1 MAEWIGLLA
10 SETAATIEG
19 LTGQRPEVT
28 FKNREEI
35 TEFSN
40 IIAPMAVVT
49 IGVEG
54 DMHGKM
60 AVVMSPTLGTALSD
74 MMLGGEGESKPTM
87 DADDMD
93 AVKEI
98 VSNIFGALSTAMKA
112 QKEFPDLTFNVED
125 IRFFQEGE
133 DIDLDGFHTLL
144 AYNFSLGAVN
154 GIFMTLLD
162 ENLVGL
168 LDNGEKAT
176 AAASPSLESAAAAP
190 ADECGESLSSI
201 DQSEMKN
208 IGLILDVKLPLRV
221 RIGSKKMLLKDVLSM
236 DIGSV
241 IELDQLANDP
251 LEILVDD
258 KVIAYGEVV
267 IVDGNFGVQITHI
280 GTKRDRLET
289 LKS

>member
-1 MAEWIGLLA
+1 MADWIELLA
-10 SETAATIEG
+10 TETAATIEG
-19 LTGQRPEVT
+19 LTGQRPEVSL
-28 FKNREEI
+28 KEKERVSEI
-35 TEFSN
+35 SN
-40 IIAPMAVVT
+40 VIAPTALVT
-49 IGVEG
+49 IGVSGEMEG
-54 DMHGKM
+54 RM
-60 AVVMSPTLGTALSD
+60 AVVISPALGTALSD
-74 MMLGGEGESKPTM
+74 LMLGGEGESKPTM
-87 DADDMD
+87 DADDLD

-112 QKEFPDLTFNVED
+112 QKEMPDLSFEVRD
-125 IRFFQEGE
+125 IRFYEEGE
-133 DIDLDGFHTLL
+133 DVEIGDYALQLV
-144 AYNFSLGAVN
+144 YNFQLGPINA
-154 GIFMTLLD
+154 IFMTLLD
-162 ENLVGL
+162 ETL
-168 LDNGEKAT
+168 AT
-176 AAASPSLESAAAAP
+176 LAEPASGNAAGAAP
-190 ADECGESLSSI
+190 ADTPREEGCAPEPAI
-201 DQSEMKN
+201 DQGDMKN

-289 LKS
+289 LKG

>member
-1 MAEWIGLLA
+1 MADWIGLLA

-28 FKNREEI
+28 FKNREEVTDI
-35 TEFSN
+35 SN
-40 IIAPMAVVT
+40 VIAPMSIVT
-49 IGVEG
+49 IEASG
-54 DMHGKM
+54 DISGRL
-60 AVVMSPTLGTALSD
+60 AVAISPMIGTALSD
-74 MMLGGEGESKPTM
+74 MMLGGEGESKHEM
-87 DADDMD
+87 DPDDLD

-98 VSNIFGALSTAMKA
+98 VSNIFGGLSTAMKA
-112 QKEFPDLTFNVED
+112 QKEFPDLTFSVSD
-125 IRFFQEGE
+125 IHFYKDGE
-133 DIDLDGFHTLL
+133 DIDLSGYSTLL
-144 AYNFSLGAVN
+144 AYTFSLGVIN

-162 ENLVGL
+162 ENLTSLV
-168 LDNGEKAT
+168 DAGETQSVKASSDSSGEPAASEASVH
-176 AAASPSLESAAAAP
+176 AAAEHP
-190 ADECGESLSSI
+190 
-201 DQSEMKN
+201 EMKN

-258 KVIAYGEVV
+258 KVVAYGEVV

-280 GTKRDRLET
+280 GTKRERLEK
-289 LKS
+289 LKG

>member
-1 MAEWIGLLA
+1 MADWVELLA
-10 SETAATIEG
+10 TEAAATIEG

-28 FKNREEI
+28 FKNKEVI
-35 TEFSN
+35 TDISN
-40 IIAPMAVVT
+40 IIAPMAMVT
-49 IGVEG
+49 IDVSGAME
-54 DMHGKM
+54 GKM

-74 MMLGGEGESKPTM
+74 LMLGGEGASKPEM
-87 DADDMD
+87 DADDLD

-98 VSNIFGALSTAMKA
+98 VSNIFGGLSTAMKA
-112 QKEFPDLTFNVED
+112 QKEFPDLSFEVKD
-125 IRFFQEGE
+125 IRFYAEGE
-133 DIDLDGFHTLL
+133 EIGLDDFHTLL
-144 AYNFSLGAVN
+144 AYNFSLGVIN
-154 GIFMTLLD
+154 GMFMALLGKSLLPLLGD
-162 ENLVGL
+162 EASFQSVEAEEMAQPSAPSSS
-168 LDNGEKAT
+168 GEGIT
-176 AAASPSLESAAAAP
+176 V
-190 ADECGESLSSI
+190 DHG
-201 DQSEMKN
+201 EMKN

-280 GTKRDRLET
+280 GTKKDRLET
-289 LKS
+289 LKG

>member
-1 MAEWIGLLA
+1 MAEWIELLA

-19 LTGQRPEVT
+19 LTGQRPEVE

-35 TEFSN
+35 TDISN
-40 IIAPMAVVT
+40 VIAPMSIVSIDVS
-49 IGVEG
+49 G
-54 DMHGKM
+54 DLEGKM
-60 AVVMSPTLGTALSD
+60 AVALSPMLGTALSD
-74 MMLGGEGESKPTM
+74 MMLGGEGESKEEM
-87 DADDMD
+87 DADDLD

-98 VSNIFGALSTAMKA
+98 VSNIFGGLSTAMKA
-112 QKEFPDLTFNVED
+112 QKEFPDLTFSVSG
-125 IRFFQEGE
+125 IHFYKEGE
-133 DIDLDGFHTLL
+133 DIDLSAYSTLL
-144 AYNFSLGAVN
+144 AYSFSLGVIN

-162 ENLVGL
+162 KNLTKLVESEGAQSASESVA
-168 LDNGEKAT
+168 DSSAQASAT
-176 AAASPSLESAAAAP
+176 DSSALQP
-190 ADECGESLSSI
+190 VEHGD
-201 DQSEMKN
+201 MKN

-258 KVIAYGEVV
+258 KVVAYGEVV

-280 GTKRDRLET
+280 GTKRERLEK
-289 LKS
+289 LKG

>member
-1 MAEWIGLLA
+1 MADWIELLA

-28 FKNREEI
+28 FKNREEVTDI
-35 TEFSN
+35 SN
-40 IIAPMAVVT
+40 VIAPMSIIT
-49 IGVEG
+49 IDVSG
-54 DMHGKM
+54 DLSGRM
-60 AVVMSPTLGTALSD
+60 AVAISPMIGTALSD
-74 MMLGGEGESKPTM
+74 MMLGGEGESKHEM
-87 DADDMD
+87 DTDDLD

-98 VSNIFGALSTAMKA
+98 VSNIFGGLSTAMKA
-112 QKEFPDLTFNVED
+112 QKEFPDLSFSVSD
-125 IRFFQEGE
+125 IHFYKEGE
-133 DIDLDGFHTLL
+133 DIDLGGYSSLL
-144 AYNFSLGAVN
+144 AYTFSLGVIN

-162 ENLVGL
+162 ENLTPL
-168 LDNGEKAT
+168 IDAGEPQGSPSSAE
-176 AAASPSLESAAAAP
+176 AAAAPAVNETSAAAAP
-190 ADECGESLSSI
+190 EHAD
-201 DQSEMKN
+201 MKN

-258 KVIAYGEVV
+258 KVVAYGEVV

-280 GTKRDRLET
+280 GTKRERLEK

>member
-1 MAEWIGLLA
+1 MADWIELLA
-10 SETAATIEG
+10 AETAATIEG

-28 FKNREEI
+28 FKNREAI
-35 TEFSN
+35 TVSN
-40 IIAPMAVVT
+40 ILAPMAVVT
-49 IGVEG
+49 IAVSG
-54 DMHGKM
+54 DMNGKM
-60 AVVMSPTLGTALSD
+60 AFVLSPSLGTALSD
-74 MMLGGEGESKPTM
+74 LMLGGEGESKPTM
-87 DADDMD
+87 DDDDLD

-112 QKEFPDLTFNVED
+112 QKEFPNLDFSVEE
-125 IRFFQEGE
+125 IRFYPEGE
-133 DIDLDGFHTLL
+133 DIDLQDYETLL
-144 AYNFSLGAVN
+144 AYNFSLGIVN

-162 ENLVGL
+162 ANMVALV
-168 LDNGEKAT
+168 EE
-176 AAASPSLESAAAAP
+176 ASEPVKEVSGGKTPVSKEGAPCEESR
-190 ADECGESLSSI
+190 EI
-201 DQSEMKN
+201 DPGEMKN

-221 RIGSKKMLLKDVLSM
+221 RIGSKKMLLKDVLGM

-280 GTKRDRLET
+280 GSKRDRLET
-289 LKS
+289 LRS

>member
-1 MAEWIGLLA
+1 MADWIELLA

-28 FKNREEI
+28 FKNREEVTDI
-35 TEFSN
+35 SN
-40 IIAPMAVVT
+40 VIAPMSIVT
-49 IGVEG
+49 IDVSG
-54 DMHGKM
+54 DLSGNM
-60 AVVMSPTLGTALSD
+60 AVAISPMIGTALSD
-74 MMLGGEGESKPTM
+74 MMLGGEGESKHEM
-87 DADDMD
+87 DSDDLD

-98 VSNIFGALSTAMKA
+98 VSNIFGGLSTAMKA
-112 QKEFPDLTFNVED
+112 QKEFPDLSFSVSD
-125 IRFFQEGE
+125 IRFYKEGE
-133 DIDLDGFHTLL
+133 DIDLGAYSTLL
-144 AYNFSLGAVN
+144 AYNFSLGVIS

-162 ENLVGL
+162 ENLTPLVEER
-168 LDNGEKAT
+168 GEAEAGPAST
-176 AAASPSLESAAAAP
+176 ERAAQAP
-190 ADECGESLSSI
+190 AVESPAHAAEHGEL
-201 DQSEMKN
+201 KN

-258 KVIAYGEVV
+258 KVVAYGEVV

-280 GTKRDRLET
+280 GTKRERLEK
-289 LKS
+289 LKG

>member
-19 LTGQRPEVT
+19 LTGQRPEVV
-28 FKNREEI
+28 FKDREEI
-35 TEFSN
+35 SEFSN
-40 IIAPMAVVT
+40 IIAPMAMVT
-49 IGVEG
+49 IDVGGE
-54 DMHGKM
+54 MQGKM
-60 AVVMSPTLGTALSD
+60 AVVMSPALGTALSD
-74 MMLGGEGESKPTM
+74 MMLGGEGESKPVM

-112 QKEFPDLTFNVED
+112 QKEFPDLTFTVED
-125 IRFFQEGE
+125 IRFFEEGE
-133 DIDLDGFHTLL
+133 DIDLNGFETLL
-144 AYNFSLGAVN
+144 AYNFSLGPVN

-162 ENLVGL
+162 GALTPL
-168 LDNGEKAT
+168 LDGGKSE
-176 AAASPSLESAAAAP
+176 AAAAP
-190 ADECGESLSSI
+190 SAEPAGGPGCGEGDLPPAV
-201 DQSEMKN
+201 DQGEMKN

>member
-1 MAEWIGLLA
+1 MADWIELLA

-19 LTGQRPEVT
+19 LTGQRPEVA
-28 FKNREEI
+28 FKEKEEVSDI
-35 TEFSN
+35 SN
-40 IIAPMAVVT
+40 VIAPTAL
-49 IGVEG
+49 VEIEVSG
-54 DMHGKM
+54 DMNGKM
-60 AVVMSPTLGTALSD
+60 AVVVSPALGTALSD
-74 MMLGGEGESKPTM
+74 LMLGGEGESKPTM
-87 DADDMD
+87 DDDDLD

-112 QKEFPDLTFNVED
+112 QKEMPDLNFEVKG
-125 IRFFQEGE
+125 IRFYNEGE
-133 DIDLDGFHTLL
+133 DVEIGDYGLQLIYSFTLGPINAL
-144 AYNFSLGAVN
+144 LMA
-154 GIFMTLLD
+154 LLD
-162 ENLVGL
+162 EGLRGLV
-168 LDNGEKAT
+168 E
-176 AAASPSLESAAAAP
+176 ESAAP
-190 ADECGESLSSI
+190 ADTPSAPAGAEGCEESAEPAI

-289 LKS
+289 LKG

>member
-1 MAEWIGLLA
+1 MADWIELLA
-10 SETAATIEG
+10 KETAATIEG

-28 FKNREEI
+28 FKDREEI
-35 TEFSN
+35 TVSN
-40 IIAPMAVVT
+40 ILAPMAVVR
-49 IGVEG
+49 IGVTG
-54 DMHGKM
+54 DLTGEL
-60 AVVMSPTLGTALSD
+60 AVVISPTLGTALSD
-74 MMLGGEGESKPTM
+74 MMLGGEGESKAEM
-87 DADDMD
+87 DDDDLD

-112 QKEFPDLTFNVED
+112 QKEFPALTFEVKE
-125 IRFFQEGE
+125 IRFYPEGE
-133 DIDLDGFHTLL
+133 DIDLGDYKTLL
-144 AYNFSLGAVN
+144 AYNFSLGIVN

-162 ENLVGL
+162 ENLDSL
-168 LDNGEKAT
+168 ISEEDTSAPSDT
-176 AAASPSLESAAAAP
+176 PAADAGGGSDAAHAHPAP
-190 ADECGESLSSI
+190 HIDEG
-201 DQSEMKN
+201 EMKN

-236 DIGSV
+236 DIGSI

-251 LEILVDD
+251 LQILVDD

-280 GTKRDRLET
+280 GSKRDRLET

>member
-1 MAEWIGLLA
+1 MADWLELLA
-10 SETAATIEG
+10 TETAATIEG
-19 LTGQRPEVT
+19 LTGQRPDVT
-28 FKNREEI
+28 FKDREEI
-35 TEFSN
+35 TEISN
-40 IIAPMAVVT
+40 VIAPMAVITVNAS
-49 IGVEG
+49 G
-54 DMHGKM
+54 DLNGRM
-60 AVVMSPTLGTALSD
+60 AIVMSPTLGTALSD

-87 DADDMD
+87 DADDLD

-112 QKEFPDLTFNVED
+112 QKEFPDLTFDISD
-125 IRFFQEGE
+125 IRFFEEGE
-133 DIDLDGFHTLL
+133 DIDLSDFATLI
-144 AYNFSLGAVN
+144 AYNFSLGVIN

-162 ENLVGL
+162 ENLVAL
-168 LDNGEKAT
+168 IDNA
-176 AAASPSLESAAAAP
+176 PHAAAATQQAAEP
-190 ADECGESLSSI
+190 PRGSETHPEEVHPI
-201 DQSEMKN
+201 DHGEMKN

-258 KVIAYGEVV
+258 KVVAYGEVV

>member
-1 MAEWIGLLA
+1 MADWLELLA
-10 SETAATIEG
+10 TEMAATIEG
-19 LTGQRPEVT
+19 LTGQRPDVT
-28 FKNREEI
+28 FKNRETI
-35 TEFSN
+35 TEISN
-40 IIAPMAVVT
+40 VIAPMAVVT
-49 IGVEG
+49 VQVGG
-54 DMHGKM
+54 DLSGRM
-60 AVVMSPTLGTALSD
+60 AMVMSPTLGTALSD

-87 DADDMD
+87 DADDID

-112 QKEFPDLTFNVED
+112 QKEFPDLTFEVTD
-125 IRFFQEGE
+125 IRFFEE
-133 DIDLDGFHTLL
+133 NEEIDLDDYSTLL
-144 AYNFSLGAVN
+144 AFKFSLGMIN

-162 ENLVGL
+162 EPLEAL
-168 LDNGEKAT
+168 LDDGAVT
-176 AAASPSLESAAAAP
+176 DRHAAAP
-190 ADECGESLSSI
+190 ETTQPSEAGDDEASLPV
-201 DQSEMKN
+201 DESEMKN

-258 KVIAYGEVV
+258 KVVAFGEVV
-267 IVDGNFGVQITHI
+267 IVDGNFGVQITQI

>member
-1 MAEWIGLLA
+1 MADWIELLA

-19 LTGQRPEVT
+19 LTGQRPEVA

-35 TEFSN
+35 TDISN
-40 IIAPMAVVT
+40 VIAPMSIVT
-49 IGVEG
+49 IDVSG
-54 DMHGKM
+54 DLEGKM
-60 AVVMSPTLGTALSD
+60 AVAISPMIGTALSD
-74 MMLGGEGESKPTM
+74 MMLGGEGESKQEM
-87 DADDMD
+87 DEDDLD

-98 VSNIFGALSTAMKA
+98 VSNIFGGLSTAMKA
-112 QKEFPDLTFNVED
+112 QKEFPDLTFSVSG
-125 IRFFQEGE
+125 IHFYREGE
-133 DIDLDGFHTLL
+133 DIDLGGYSTLL
-144 AYNFSLGAVN
+144 AYSFSLGVIS

-162 ENLVGL
+162 ENLTSL
-168 LDNGEKAT
+168 LGGAEPEAKPAQT
-176 AAASPSLESAAAAP
+176 EAAADEGSAP
-190 ADECGESLSSI
+190 
-201 DQSEMKN
+201 EMSDHPELKN

-258 KVIAYGEVV
+258 KVVAYGEVV

-280 GTKRDRLET
+280 GTKRERLEK

>member
-1 MAEWIGLLA
+1 MADWIELLA

-19 LTGQRPEVT
+19 LTGQRPTVT
-28 FKNREEI
+28 FKSKEEVS
-35 TEFSN
+35 EFSN
-40 IIAPMAVVT
+40 IIAPMAVIT
-49 IGVEG
+49 IEVGGE
-54 DMHGKM
+54 MTGKM
-60 AVVMSPTLGTALSD
+60 AVVISPTLGTALSD
-74 MMLGGEGESKPTM
+74 MMLGGEGESRPTM
-87 DADDMD
+87 DADEMD

-112 QKEFPDLTFNVED
+112 QKEMPDLTFAVED
-125 IRFFQEGE
+125 IQFFQEGE
-133 DIDLDGFHTLL
+133 DIDLTAFDSLL
-144 AYNFSLGAVN
+144 AYDFSLGSVN

-162 ENLVGL
+162 ANLASL
-168 LDNGEKAT
+168 LEHGQNAKEG
-176 AAASPSLESAAAAP
+176 AAASVSV
-190 ADECGESLSSI
+190 ADSSSQEPGELPPV
-201 DQSEMKN
+201 DETEMKN

>member
-1 MAEWIGLLA
+1 MADWIELLA

-19 LTGQRPEVT
+19 LTGQRPEVA

-35 TEFSN
+35 TDISN
-40 IIAPMAVVT
+40 VIAPMSIVT
-49 IGVEG
+49 IDVSG
-54 DMHGKM
+54 DLEGKM
-60 AVVMSPTLGTALSD
+60 AVAISPMIGTALSD
-74 MMLGGEGESKPTM
+74 MMLGGEGESKQEM
-87 DADDMD
+87 DEDDLD

-98 VSNIFGALSTAMKA
+98 VSNIFGGLSTAMKA
-112 QKEFPDLTFNVED
+112 QKEFPDLTFSVSG
-125 IRFFQEGE
+125 IHFYREGE
-133 DIDLDGFHTLL
+133 DIDLGGYSTLL
-144 AYNFSLGAVN
+144 AYSFSLGVIN

-162 ENLVGL
+162 ENLTSL
-168 LDNGEKAT
+168 LGSAESEAKPAQT
-176 AAASPSLESAAAAP
+176 EAAAGGGA
-190 ADECGESLSSI
+190 ADEGSAP
-201 DQSEMKN
+201 EMSDHPELKN

-258 KVIAYGEVV
+258 KVVAYGEVV

-280 GTKRDRLET
+280 GTKRERLEK
-289 LKS
+289 LKSQP